1 MTRIKVLL
9 TIGLLASLLLVSGYA
24 RADWERDYEIDQK
37 LELIGSPWS
46 ISFPHMNT
54 VRELTTRIE
63 KNLPPYSQQPENA
76 QRVKTEQTDA
86 GTPIGRQ

>member
-1 MTRIKVLL
+1 MTRTKILL

-46 ISFPHMNT
+46 ISFTRMKT
-54 VRELTTRIE
+54 IRELTTRIE
-63 KNLPPYSQQPENA
+63 KNLPPYPQQPENA
-76 QRVKTEQTDA
+76 QKINTEQTDA
-86 GTPIGRQ
+86 GVPIGRP